1 MALTD
6 TNSED
11 RLVQATFADHL
22 RDALGWES
30 VYAFEQETFGAQ
42 GTLGRESESDV
53 VLTRDL
59 RAALERLNP
68 GAPAE
73 ARETA
78 LTALTT
84 IDPSRTLLQHNRHFH
99 ELIRDGVPV
108 SWKDERGAKR
118 EAKLRVI
125 DFSPGGVGNNRFLAV
140 RELKIRG
147 VRVPHYNRR
156 ADLVCFVNGLPL
168 VFIELK
174 AVYRNI
180 RAAYDDNL
188 SDYLHEHSI
197 AHAFHHNAFVVLS
210 NGDRARYGSITSRWE
225 HFVEWKRNEET
236 DQARVD
242 AEALLDG
249 MLDKRRL
256 LDLVESFILFD
267 DSRAGGTRKVV
278 ARNHQVMGVNRAVAS
293 VVRQE
298 QLKRE
303 IPRDKRIV
311 RYEPPAANEL
321 RIAEGVVERPSRR
334 ESTPRK
340 VAARSGDDLPLLQRA
355 HPDLGQ
361 LGVFWHTQGSGKSYS
376 MAYFI
381 EKVRRTVPGAFT
393 FVLITDREDLDDQI
407 ARTLI
412 GCGVADEQA
421 PRAASGRDLREVL
434 QQNHRIVFSLIHKFN
449 QTVQEPYSERDDIIV
464 ISDEAHRT
472 QAGKFARNMRLALP
486 NASFIGF
493 TGTPIFKHDEL
504 TRRIFGGYVSR
515 YDFKR
520 SEEDQSTVR
529 LVYESRGEKLGVE
542 QLDLNDRMAEV
553 IEQAELDDDQTAHL
567 EKLLGRDY
575 EVVTAD
581 DRLDKLADDFV
592 EHCSTRW
599 ESGKSLL
606 VCIDKV
612 TCGRMYE
619 RIMPRWRAKQARVV
633 AECERVEAMLGAAR
647 DDEERATLGDRL
659 QEMRAQAA
667 WMDSTLIQIV
677 VSEAQNEVRD
687 FAKWGV
693 DIIPHRVRMKQGFET
708 PDGKRIGIEDAFK
721 DPAHPFRIAIVCAMW
736 LTGFDV
742 ECLGTLYIDKP
753 MKAHNLMQAIARA
766 NRVYPG
772 KECGVIVDYNGMLKS
787 LREALA
793 QYALGD
799 DDGAQGTE
807 IVAPLEALVQ
817 ALDDAIQAAEA
828 ILSSNGFDIARLHG
842 ATGFVRISALRDAV
856 DALYESDET
865 RRRFEL
871 TARQVFLRFK
881 ALIMEPS
888 AWAYA
893 HRHDDI
899 EAIYKKLN
907 ERRDAADIT
916 GVLQALHR
924 IVNEAIRASQDDEGA
939 APGLTVDLST
949 IDFEQLRDEFGGRV
963 RRKHAAVQDIRVL
976 VEERLQ
982 RMLAQNPERMD
993 FYRRYQEIVADY
1005 NREKDRVTIE
1015 ETFVR
1020 LVQLVRELDAEQR
1033 RAAEEGLTEDE
1044 LALFDLLRRD
1054 DITKA
1059 ERERVKRASKALLA
1073 AVQRAASEATD
1084 WRQNAATQAD
1094 MHMRIY
1100 DTLWDELPRP
1110 PFTEGETKALALR
1123 IYDFQWQRGFGAGRE
1138 MVW

>member
-30 VYAFEQETFGAQ
+30 VYAWNQETFGPA
-42 GTLGRESESDV
+42 GTLGRGSDEEV
-53 VLTRDL
+53 VLVRDL

-68 GAPAE
+68 DVPSE
-73 ARETA
+73 ARESAIAA
-78 LTALTT
+78 LTA
-84 IDPSRTLLQHNRHFH
+84 IDHSRSLLQHNRHFH
-99 ELIRDGVPV
+99 SLIRDGVPV
-108 SWKDERGAKR
+108 DWKGERGESRHAR
-118 EAKLRVI
+118 LRVI
-125 DFSPGGVGNNRFLAV
+125 DFRPAGVDNNRFLAV

-147 VRVPHYNRR
+147 VRVPYYSRR
-156 ADLVCFVNGLPL
+156 ADLVCFVNGFPL
-168 VFIELK
+168 VFVELK

-180 RAAYDDNL
+180 RAAYDHNL
-188 SDYLHEHSI
+188 SDYLHERSI
-197 AHAFHHNAFVVLS
+197 AHAFHHNAFLVVS
-210 NGDRARYGSITSRWE
+210 NGDRARYGSITSKWE
-225 HFVEWKRNEET
+225 HFVEWKRNEES
-236 DQARVD
+236 DKARVD
-242 AEALLDG
+242 AEALLHG
-249 MLDKRRL
+249 MLDKERL
-256 LDLVESFILFD
+256 LDLVENFILFD
-267 DSRAGGTRKVV
+267 DSRAGGTRKIV
-278 ARNHQVMGVNRAVAS
+278 ARNHQVLGVNRAVAS

-298 QLKRE
+298 LLKQE
-303 IPRDKRIV
+303 IPREKRII
-311 RYEPPAANEL
+311 RYEPPPSSEL
-321 RIAEGVVERPSRR
+321 RIAEGAQHSTGRKTR
-334 ESTPRK
+334 ESVTR
-340 VAARSGDDLPLLQRA
+340 ASDELPLLQRA
-355 HPDLGQ
+355 HPDLGL

-381 EKVRRTVPGAFT
+381 EKVRRTVQGAFT

-412 GCGVADEQA
+412 GCGVADDKA
-421 PRAASGRDLREVL
+421 PRAASGRDLQEIL

-449 QTVQEPYSERDDIIV
+449 QPVPEPYSERDDIIV

-504 TRRIFGGYVSR
+504 TRRIFGTYVSR

-529 LVYESRGEKLGVE
+529 LMYESRGEKLGIE
-542 QLDLNDRMAEV
+542 KLDLNDRMAEV

-567 EKLLGRDY
+567 ERLLGRDY
-575 EVVTAD
+575 EIITAD

-599 ESGKSLL
+599 EGGKSLL

-619 RIMPRWRAKQARVV
+619 RIIPRWRGKLAHVR
-633 AECERVEAMLGAAR
+633 AEVERCDAQLGATENE
-647 DDEERATLGDRL
+647 EERERL
-659 QEMRAQAA
+659 AVQLAALRGQAA

-677 VSEAQNEVRD
+677 VSESQNEVRD
-687 FAKWGV
+687 FAKWGA
-693 DIIPHRVRMKQGFET
+693 DIIPHRERMKTGFET
-708 PDGKRIGIEDAFK
+708 PDGKRIGVEDAFK

-742 ECLGTLYIDKP
+742 ECLGTLYVDKP

-772 KECGVIVDYNGMLKS
+772 KECGVIVDYNGLLKS

-799 DDGAQGTE
+799 DEEGGEGTE
-807 IVAPLEALVQ
+807 IVAPLEELVA
-817 ALDDAIQAAEA
+817 ALDDAIQAAES
-828 ILSSNGFDIARLHG
+828 LLLVNGFDPARLKG
-842 ATGFVRISALRDAV
+842 ATGFTRTAALRDAV
-856 DALYESDET
+856 DALRESDET

-871 TARQVFLRFK
+871 TARQVFSRFK
-881 ALIMEPS
+881 TLIMEPS
-888 AWAYA
+888 AYAYA

-899 EAIYKKLN
+899 EAIYKKLQ

-924 IVNEAIRASQDDEGA
+924 IVNDAIRTSQDDEDS

-949 IDFEQLRDEFGGRV
+949 IDFEQLRDEFAKRV
-963 RRKHAAVQDIRVL
+963 RRKHSAVQDIRTL
-976 VEERLQ
+976 VEERLR
-982 RMLAQNPERMD
+982 RMLEQNPARMD
-993 FYRRYQEIVADY
+993 YYRRYQQIVADY

-1015 ETFVR
+1015 ETFAR
-1020 LVQLVRELDAEQR
+1020 LVQLVRELDMEQR
-1033 RAAEEGLTEDE
+1033 RAAEEGLSEDE
-1044 LALFDLLRRD
+1044 LALFDLLHRES
-1054 DITKA
+1054 ITKA
-1059 ERERVKRASKALLA
+1059 ERERLKQASKALLE
-1073 AVQRAASEATD
+1073 AVLQATDTRADWRSNAAS
-1084 WRQNAATQAD
+1084 QAEVQV
-1094 MHMRIY
+1094 RIL
-1100 DTLWDELPRP
+1100 DTLWEQLPRP
-1110 PFTEGETKALALR
+1110 PYSEAETSALSRRVYEYVWLR
-1123 IYDFQWQRGFGAGRE
+1123 GVGASGYAAA
-1138 MVW
+1138 